1 MTDMLVNT
9 VQSGTAKRLKRDGY
23 QIAAKTGTVGN
34 SLGNSDAIIAG
45 YTTSDVFAVWFSGDL
60 ANDVSGSTAP
70 SILAGKLLDK
80 MYEKVKP
87 AEFVRPSNIIEVE
100 LDAESL
106 YDDQKVLIA
115 DGGEKFLFDACNA
128 PQERAE
134 SPTYTYEL
142 TGKAVDDSVTVELP
156 QTDKG
161 RWVLYKK
168 SDGGKTECNARDG
181 RYTETLKVDRA
192 EYFAELIVNGKMVY
206 TTPVLTVCRAKPQ
219 DKNEFPS
226 IIDFWYWK

>member
-106 YDDQKVLIA
+106 YDD
-115 DGGEKFLFDACNA
+115 
-128 PQERAE
+128 R
-134 SPTYTYEL
+134 
-142 TGKAVDDSVTVELP
+142 
-156 QTDKG
+156 KG
-161 RWVLYKK
+161 
-168 SDGGKTECNARDG
+168 
-181 RYTETLKVDRA
+181 
-192 EYFAELIVNGKMVY
+192 VNCRRRRKI
-206 TTPVLTVCRAKPQ
+206 PVRRL
-219 DKNEFPS
+219 
-226 IIDFWYWK
+226 